1 MDSAIRPLFTYF
13 PVAYTLIPKGCNVL
27 LFEFG
32 TVNMYYFFENFL
44 LTYNTHGEKC
54 TNHKFATQ

>member
-1 MDSAIRPLFTYF
+1 MDSAIKPLFTI
-13 PVAYTLIPKGCNVL
+13 PWHTLYSPKGCNVQ

-54 TNHKFATQ
+54 TDHKFATQ